1 MEVSNEMIRAVLKT
15 DEFNNYFNSLDK
27 KIRTKYDYTIMLLRT
42 QKIVST
48 KFVKKIQE
56 TEFYE
61 VRVSVGTNEY
71 RTLFVAIDNDN
82 FMEATQ
88 VVLLNSFLKKSEKQY
103 KREIDRARTILIEEE
118 LL

>member
-1 MEVSNEMIRAVLKT
+1 MEVSNKMIRAVLKT

-103 KREIDRARTILIEEE
+103 KREIDRARIILIEEE

>member
-1 MEVSNEMIRAVLKT
+1 MEINKEVIREVFKT
-15 DEFNNYFNSLDK
+15 DEFNNYFNSLDR
-27 KIRTKYDYTIMLLRT
+27 KIRVKYDYSIMLLET
-42 QKIVST
+42 QKVVST

-71 RTLFVAIDNDN
+71 RTLFIAVDNLN
-82 FMEATQ
+82 FIEATK
-88 VVLLNSFLKKSEKQY
+88 VVLLNSFHKKSEKQY
-103 KREIDRARTILIEEE
+103 KREVERARIIVTEED